1 MNISVY
7 NIYGSVVKTLSDKF
21 EPAGQ
26 YKTEWNGLNDV
37 GEKVSAGVYFYSIRA
52 GKTVMSGKMVLMP
65 K

>member
-1 MNISVY
+1 M
-7 NIYGSVVKTLSDKF
+7 KTLSDKF